1 MPALPAD
8 NPWIIFVSP
17 PWKFFHT
24 RVAEINALL
33 KALAAIAPNSSRI
46 IVESDDQM
54 PIESLT
60 VRFGSNEREES
71 WDTRAMSPAALHQK
85 RL

>member
-1 MPALPAD
+1 M
-8 NPWIIFVSP
+8 S
-17 PWKFFHT
+17 
-24 RVAEINALL
+24 EINALL
-33 KALAAIAPNSSRI
+33 KALAATAPNNSRM

-54 PIESLT
+54 PIESLP
-60 VRFGSNEREES
+60 VRFGLNEEEES